1 MPNILLNVETLKL
14 VHGSSCRGDKRYAAL
29 SHCWGAAGTMS
40 ATLRATVKGFKTGLD
55 THYLPQNFRDAIYA
69 TRRLGL
75 KLLWVDALFIVQD
88 DTASRD
94 LDISNMGSYY
104 RYAFVTLSI
113 LSAQESHVGFLKPR
127 ESVSTISLG
136 EDLHLRRARPTWSEV
151 LQESPLNKRAW
162 VLQERLLSKRV
173 VHFEKNEIFWECLET
188 SAREGSVEENPEAWQ
203 EGEWSNESFKRC
215 LTFANNAAV
224 GELGRHVPES
234 DTFMM
239 QWYRI
244 VCQYSRLSL
253 TYRSDVFM
261 AIAGIAQIFC
271 EVTHFTY
278 KAGLWREHVHAGL
291 LWYADG
297 SLMPVRRVTA
307 SFSAPSWSWASLD
320 GPVNM
325 IFSRESRMINTQ
337 LAATVLE
344 HEPKLERAVTSFAHT
359 GDGVLML
366 EAYCLDVVCRS
377 CSDGSAPYSDPYLRM
392 VVDIFDER
400 GVCIGTGYH
409 DRIPESCI
417 TQCTALIVSQRV
429 DTTFSSTPITYFL
442 LVVES
447 HRFAETCYER
457 IGIGHTADKTYG
469 HVLDTL
475 DIKFEQKRKV
485 ILV

>member
-1 MPNILLNVETLKL
+1 
-14 VHGSSCRGDKRYAAL
+14 
-29 SHCWGAAGTMS
+29 MS
-40 ATLRATVKGFKTGLD
+40 ATLRATVEGFKTGLD

-75 KLLWVDALFIVQD
+75 KLLWVDALCIVQD
-88 DTASRD
+88 NAASRD
-94 LDISNMGSYY
+94 LEVSNMGSYY
-104 RYAFVTLSI
+104 RNAFVTLSI
-113 LSAQESHVGFLKPR
+113 LSAQDSHVGFLKPR

-136 EDLHLRRARPTWSEV
+136 ENLHLRRARPTWSEV

-162 VLQERLLSKRV
+162 VLQERLLSRRV

-188 SAREGSVEENPEAWQ
+188 SAREGSLEENPEAWQ

-215 LTFANNAAV
+215 LTFANNSAV
-224 GELGRHVPES
+224 GEFGRHVPES
-234 DTFMM
+234 EAFMM

-244 VCQYSRLSL
+244 
-253 TYRSDVFM
+253 
-261 AIAGIAQIFC
+261 IFC

-278 KAGLWREHVHAGL
+278 KAGFWREHVHAGL

-307 SFSAPSWSWASLD
+307 SSSPPSWSWASLD

-325 IFSRESRMINTQ
+325 IFSRESRTIDTQ

-344 HEPKLERAVTSFAHT
+344 HQPKLERAVTSFAHI

-366 EAYCLDVVCRS
+366 EAYSLDVVCRS

-392 VVDIFDER
+392 VVEIFDER

-409 DRIPESCI
+409 DRIPENCN
-417 TQCTALIVSQRV
+417 TQCMALIVSQRV
-429 DTTFSSTPITYFL
+429 NTNFSSTPITYFL

-457 IGIGHTADKTYG
+457 IGIAQTADKTYG

-475 DIKFEQKRKV
+475 NIKPEQKRKV

>member
-1 MPNILLNVETLKL
+1 
-14 VHGSSCRGDKRYAAL
+14 
-29 SHCWGAAGTMS
+29 MS
-40 ATLRATVKGFKTGLD
+40 ATLRATVEGFKTGLD

-75 KLLWVDALFIVQD
+75 KLLWVDALCIVQD
-88 DTASRD
+88 HTASRD

-104 RYAFVTLSI
+104 RDAFVTVSI
-113 LSAQESHVGFLKPR
+113 LSAQDSHVGFLKLR
-127 ESVSTISLG
+127 ESVSTIGLG
-136 EDLHLRRARPTWSEV
+136 ENLHLRRARPTWSEV
-151 LQESPLNKRAW
+151 LSESPLNKRAW
-162 VLQERLLSKRV
+162 VLQERLLSRRV

-215 LTFANNAAV
+215 LTFANNSAV
-224 GELGRHVPES
+224 GEFGRHVPES
-234 DTFMM
+234 EAFMM

-244 VCQYSRLSL
+244 
-253 TYRSDVFM
+253 
-261 AIAGIAQIFC
+261 IFR

-278 KAGLWREHVHAGL
+278 KAGLWNEHVHAGL

-297 SLMPVRRVTA
+297 SLMPLRRATA
-307 SFSAPSWSWASLD
+307 VSSPPSWSWASLD

-325 IFSRESRMINTQ
+325 MFSRESRAMTTQ

-344 HEPKLERAVTSFAHT
+344 HQPKLERAVTSFAHT
-359 GDGVLML
+359 GDSFLML
-366 EAYCLDVVCRS
+366 EAYCLNVVCRS

-417 TQCTALIVSQRV
+417 AQCTALIVSQRV
-429 DTTFSSTPITYFL
+429 DTTFNNTPITYFL

-447 HRFAETCYER
+447 RRFAETCYER
-457 IGIGHTADKTYG
+457 IGIGQTADKTYG

-475 DIKFEQKRKV
+475 DIKPEQKRKV